1 MALVHK
7 HMDQNDQTQTS
18 QENVYSKNYPD
29 YGPEKSLLSCLIAET
44 YILPIDSIINK
55 IREPLNF
62 GQLHD
67 NFLSGNYLEI
77 SEERKTK
84 KDRDKK
90 IDSYLILG
98 EYLKHSKKIILYINN
113 IEDYCKNKGV
123 IDEDKK
129 KNIIIT
135 TYIHEL
141 FHAYFHFVT
150 EQSIFRKYRYNYILE
165 IEEAITEFCTL
176 VYIDYAKSG
185 GHDWKSILNFAHTNI
200 SKKQERKG
208 DLSAYGFGAYLFD
221 KIKNENERFELI
233 NDYIQKLGNIDENE
247 KKVNEYIEKVREPN
261 NYEECVKLLKEI
273 LKL

>member
-1 MALVHK
+1 M
-7 HMDQNDQTQTS
+7 
-18 QENVYSKNYPD
+18 
-29 YGPEKSLLSCLIAET
+29 IAET

-62 GQLHD
+62 EKLHD
-67 NFLSGNYLEI
+67 NFLREKEYYVI
-77 SEERKTK
+77 SEERKK
-84 KDRDKK
+84 KQDRSKDVKYP
-90 IDSYLILG
+90 IAG
-98 EYLKHSKKIILYINN
+98 EYIDKDKKIILYINN

-129 KNIIIT
+129 KNLIIT
-135 TYIHEL
+135 TYTHEL

-150 EQSIFRKYRYNYILE
+150 EQSILRQYRYNYILE

-176 VYIDYAKSG
+176 VYINYAESG
-185 GHDWKSILNFAHTNI
+185 GHDWKYILKFAHTNI
-200 SKKQERKG
+200 LEKQDHEG

-221 KIKNENERFELI
+221 NIKNENERFELI